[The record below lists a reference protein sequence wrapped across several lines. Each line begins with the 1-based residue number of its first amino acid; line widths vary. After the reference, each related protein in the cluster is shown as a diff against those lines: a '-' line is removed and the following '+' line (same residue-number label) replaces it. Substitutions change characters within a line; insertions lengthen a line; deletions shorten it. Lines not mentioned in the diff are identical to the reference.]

1 MKKIV
6 YENRWKLIF
15 SSIVILIPQVI
26 VFFMKENLYYLPL
39 EALVI
44 HWLCLLI
51 TFADWRKR
59 DPGRTAMN
67 LVVCIMPVISIAGSA
82 FILLVK
88 SRKLSYTFAPLL
100 MYLGIGLM
108 FILIGNYLPKV
119 RQNSTMG
126 IKVKW
131 ALEDEEN
138 WNATHRFGGK
148 VWVVCGFICMLCALL
163 PFSGIGIGIF
173 VAAVIGAAGIPTVYS
188 WMYYRKRLQTGKVMK
203 TKVSRRAMLV
213 TGILTVFTVVFVVW
227 VLLSGNM
234 AIRYQENGF
243 VIDASGWGDYKV
255 NYEEIESID
264 YEPNGIQEGENDQRT
279 NGFGNLKMAMG
290 RFYNDSLG
298 DYIRYTFNDCKS
310 CVVLQ
315 VNGETVVINGEDEA
329 ATEKIYNTLKDKC
342 EELQTA
348 LS

>member
-1 MKKIV
+1 MQPI
-6 YENRWKLIF
+6 
-15 SSIVILIPQVI
+15 
-26 VFFMKENLYYLPL
+26 
-39 EALVI
+39 
-44 HWLCLLI
+44 
-51 TFADWRKR
+51 
-59 DPGRTAMN
+59 
-67 LVVCIMPVISIAGSA
+67 GSA
-82 FILLVK
+82 EKYGLSADLYVCCVRCYLSVGSVLEFLLLLSLGQQGFPLFI
-88 SRKLSYTFAPLL
+88 P
-100 MYLGIGLM
+100 GCI
-108 FILIGNYLPKV
+108 IGNV
-119 RQNSTMG
+119 CR
-126 IKVKW
+126 
-131 ALEDEEN
+131 LE
-138 WNATHRFGGK
+138 K
-148 VWVVCGFICMLCALL
+148 
-163 PFSGIGIGIF
+163 
-173 VAAVIGAAGIPTVYS
+173 
-188 WMYYRKRLQTGKVMK
+188 
-203 TKVSRRAMLV
+203 SRRAMLA

-255 NYEEIESID
+255 NYKEIESID
-264 YEPNGIQEGENDQRT
+264 YEPNGIQEGENDRRT

-298 DYIRYTFNDCKS
+298 DYIRYTFHDCES